1 MEKLISW
8 MDTTVLTAQDGIRN
22 CIFINEFLS
31 FWNQKTKVKQVF
43 MFKVC
48 IVQLC
53 VCFQCNL
60 NSSLARAELF
70 YHWMF
75 EIQQAQWA
83 DKWTNKM
90 RSMYLYVVYIF
101 FEAYWWFILFGS
113 KLINDWYCFIS
124 SFRVVKILLKKTTIY
139 I

>member
-1 MEKLISW
+1 MNGYNSINS
-8 MDTTVLTAQDGIRN
+8 TGRN
-22 CIFINEFLS
+22 TELYIYQWILKFLKPENKS
-31 FWNQKTKVKQVF
+31 KGGF
-43 MFKVC
+43 MFKIC

-75 EIQQAQWA
+75 VEIQQAQWA

-90 RSMYLYVVYIF
+90 RNMFFMLQRIF

-113 KLINDWYCFIS
+113 KLINDWYCFSS

-139 I
+139 M